1 MHNIGSS
8 YNIHLE
14 FHEEGHRLPPRMIP
28 QRRNVSKIRATS
40 PSNVSSAHRER
51 GRPGPAQAPISF
63 GFTRSSKPKLRPLG
77 VPEPREEEKKEY
89 LLGAEGKELLS
100 VTPAPVS
107 KPLVIPL
114 IQKNRWSLQS
124 KTKDQ
129 SENGG
134 PQAAAAV
141 VVEEEEDAVLTQAVQ
156 ELIAESRKS
165 EQNDSEAGQT
175 ISIPL
180 LMQNRVPTGF
190 EDGDKVNVDLR
201 PESAEVA
208 DYETVPV
215 EQYGMAMLRGMGWKE
230 GEGIG
235 KTFKQD
241 IKPLEQKLRPKGLG
255 LGADRSALHELEPKK
270 PRKPLKPGDEAEE
283 ESKGLGTGSA
293 VLIQNGTHKDL
304 YGKVEGIDADN
315 CRAMVKLAIGGK
327 VVTVSQFAVKL
338 VSSAEYT
345 KYAKDLSRLSK
356 VEKKKQQEEEREERE
371 AKEKKH
377 KDRSPDR
384 EKSRRDREETRE
396 ESRNESSSSRDKR
409 HQPRSPDRD
418 KEKKRQKREEPSWL
432 HRDLKVRLID
442 RHYKGGKYYNSKIL
456 VEDVLSPTTCVC
468 RTEGGRILE
477 DIRQDMLETVI
488 PKEEGARVMVVLGEH
503 RGQVG
508 KILHRDRQKSR
519 ALVQLQ
525 GDHDGAVTLSYDVI
539 CHYTGDF
546 EDYED

>member
-1 MHNIGSS
+1 MAAPGS
-8 YNIHLE
+8 
-14 FHEEGHRLPPRMIP
+14 
-28 QRRNVSKIRATS
+28 
-40 PSNVSSAHRER
+40 
-51 GRPGPAQAPISF
+51 AQAPISF
-63 GFTRSSKPKLRPLG
+63 GFSRTSRPKLSGLSGPDGRK
-77 VPEPREEEKKEY
+77 EDKKEY

-100 VTPAPVS
+100 VNPTRAT

-114 IQKNRWSLQS
+114 IQKNRWTPVAS
-124 KTKDQ
+124 KTKEKSD
-129 SENGG
+129 NDG
-134 PQAAAAV
+134 PPAT
-141 VVEEEEDAVLTQAVQ
+141 EEEDTVLSQAVK

-165 EQNDSEAGQT
+165 EQDDSGAGQT

-180 LMQNRVPTGF
+180 LMQNRAPVGY

-201 PESAEVA
+201 PESAEPA

-255 LGADRSALHELEPKK
+255 LGADRSVLKDLEPQK
-270 PRKPLKPGDEAEE
+270 PRKPLKPGEEAEE

-293 VLIQNGTHKDL
+293 VLIQNGSHKDL

-327 VVTVSQFAVKL
+327 VVTVSQFALKL
-338 VSSAEYT
+338 VSSAEFT

-356 VEKKKQQEEEREERE
+356 AEKKKQEEERED
-371 AKEKKH
+371 KEKKH
-377 KDRSPDR
+377 RDRSPEK

-396 ESRNESSSSRDKR
+396 ESRNGSSSSRDKR
-409 HQPRSPDRD
+409 HRPRSPDRD
-418 KEKKRQKREEPSWL
+418 KDKKKQKQEEPSWL
-432 HRDLKVRLID
+432 HRDLKVRFID
-442 RHYKGGKYYNSKIL
+442 KYFKGGKYYNYKVL

-468 RTEGGRILE
+468 RTENGRILE
-477 DIRQDMLETVI
+477 DIKQDMLETVI
-488 PKEEGARVMVVLGEH
+488 PKEEGARVMVVLGKH

-519 ALVQLQ
+519 ALVHLQ
-525 GDHDGAVTLSYDVI
+525 GDHEGAVTLSYDVI
-539 CHYTGDF
+539 CHYTGD
-546 EDYED
+546 YEDDED